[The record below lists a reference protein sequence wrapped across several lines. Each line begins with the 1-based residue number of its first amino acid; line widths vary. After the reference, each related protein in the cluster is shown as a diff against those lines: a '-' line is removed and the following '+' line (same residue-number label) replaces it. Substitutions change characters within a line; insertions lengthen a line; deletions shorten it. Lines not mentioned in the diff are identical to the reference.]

1 MAQVGQVGKRLQIIK
16 IAISITDLET
26 MSLQRSKLRLHKHDK
41 LLQNILNVL
50 DDENYAQA
58 SNLISRYLHG
68 PNGEEASDE
77 NLAVLE
83 EKAILM
89 EQKVRLL
96 KEKMAEEKR
105 VKERELIKKYHH
117 IEEEELINKFGLFR
131 DKSRIESYNPVPKE
145 EIEQIEKEIFTLE
158 NEKKKGFEIPSTDS
172 IMASFDSIREFVPNK
187 SNLLDVKEK
196 RRVVAVHVDV
206 DEPNADENDSYNFFH
221 SADDLAIPTNA
232 ALEAV
237 RLEQESQKEKDV
249 DFDIEELGVPKRVDA
264 VERFEIIDEAPQ
276 GDEYIIDDDHQ
287 NERVDE
293 YSSYDDD
300 NALPDEEVNEEFS
313 PKEITSSKPN
323 EPHEYPPISYV
334 DQKLRNML
342 NQYRQ
347 IEETSECFK
356 SEERLLYMIS
366 LRGYTEADIEKVIDD
381 IKILKDEGK
390 LGEASHLLLV
400 IATTE
405 SLYAQ
410 FTLARE
416 LYKGEILYRD
426 LPEAFTQ
433 INYLASE
440 KYPEA
445 VCDLAQFYEHGI
457 GIKKD
462 KKRALELYK
471 QAHLLGVTRAES
483 HMNRLESD
491 MKGLLGKLFG

>member
-1 MAQVGQVGKRLQIIK
+1 MAQFGQVGKRLQIIK

-26 MSLQRSKLRLHKHDK
+26 ISLQRSKLRLHKHDK

-68 PNGEEASDE
+68 PYDDEASEE
-77 NLAVLE
+77 NLAALE
-83 EKAILM
+83 EKASLM
-89 EQKVRLL
+89 EEKLERM
-96 KEKMAEEKR
+96 KAKMAEEKKA
-105 VKERELIKKYHH
+105 KERNLIKRYQH

-131 DKSRIESYNPVPKE
+131 DKSRAEAYNPIPKDE
-145 EIEQIEKEIFTLE
+145 AEAIEKEIRTLE
-158 NEKKKGFEIPSTDS
+158 KEKQRTFDIPSTDS
-172 IMASFDSIREFVPNK
+172 IMAGYDSIREYIPNK
-187 SNLLDVKEK
+187 SNLLDTAEK
-196 RRVVAVHVDV
+196 RRFTAVHEDI
-206 DEPNADENDSYNFFH
+206 DESEADESNTYDFFN

-232 ALEAV
+232 ADEAQ
-237 RLEQESQKEKDV
+237 RLEEESRAMEEDDNTI
-249 DFDIEELGVPKRVDA
+249 DFDIEELGVHKK
-264 VERFEIIDEAPQ
+264 VEMEEPEESEMMI
-276 GDEYIIDDDHQ
+276 GDER
-287 NERVDE
+287 EDE
-293 YSSYDDD
+293 FFVE
-300 NALPDEEVNEEFS
+300 DEEDESENSDTFEAVAEKTSETTAT
-313 PKEITSSKPN
+313 KEN
-323 EPHEYPPISYV
+323 EPYEYPPISYV

-366 LRGYTEADIEKVIDD
+366 LRGYTEADIEKVVDD

-390 LGEASHLLLV
+390 LGEAAHLLLT

-462 KKRALELYK
+462 KKKALELYK
-471 QAHLLGVTRAES
+471 QAHDLGVSRAES
-483 HMNRLESD
+483 HLQRLESD
-491 MKGLLGKLFG
+491 MKGLIGKLFGK